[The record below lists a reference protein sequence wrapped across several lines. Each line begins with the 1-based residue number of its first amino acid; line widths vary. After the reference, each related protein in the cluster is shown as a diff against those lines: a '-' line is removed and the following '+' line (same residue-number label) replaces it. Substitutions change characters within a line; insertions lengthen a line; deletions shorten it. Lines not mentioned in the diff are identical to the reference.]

1 MNHVAFSQNSSFG
14 GEGGGVREGT
24 KEPFEKLTGS

>member
-1 MNHVAFSQNSSFG
+1 MNHIAFSQNSSFG
-14 GEGGGVREGT
+14 GGGVREGT